1 MEREQLVSLVQ
12 AVQRGE
18 PGADSSL
25 YENFYNDVYY
35 FIFKTVNDEELAADL
50 TQDTFIE
57 ILQTIGKLNEPAAF
71 VTWSRQIAY
80 HKCTAH
86 FRKRHD
92 LLADEDEDGYS
103 VFDTVQEDR
112 AEFIPHEALDQ
123 EDLKQTIHGMIN
135 QLPEEQ
141 RSALLMRYYNE
152 MPVSEIAKVQGVSE
166 GTVKSRLNYGR
177 KAIKKSVEDY
187 EKRSGVKLHC
197 AGVVPLLLWLF
208 AVSKPVTAKATE
220 VAADAAGNVVADT
233 VASGAKKL
241 AASAGKKLAL
251 KIVAGAAATAVAGG
265 GVAAAVNMNKE
276 EPPEPEPVMEWVGYG
291 DVFSY
296 SDRRFDLTIEEM
308 DEDKITGNLLVT
320 YQYSTYYES
329 EFSGEATETREGQ
342 TFYQISFDE
351 DLVEGILNSR
361 FNDPQ
366 LVYEEDKDRFVID
379 DYFEVVMDRVNT
391 DPKTLL
397 EDASFAGEGK
407 DSLYVQ
413 SSGHRFDLTV
423 DTATETTI
431 SGHMKL
437 TYNDSVDQDT
447 DFTGRGFYRNGKY
460 IYEVL
465 LDTPRPYDVIGT
477 DGAVDRMWLVYD
489 KNEDT
494 MELSAIFYDVFM
506 RREK

>member
-208 AVSKPVTAKATE
+208 AVSKPVSAKAAE

-329 EFSGEATETREGQ
+329 EFEGEATETEDGEV
-342 TFYQISFDE
+342 FYQITFEE

-397 EDASFAGEGK
+397 EDARFAGEGK

-423 DTATETTI
+423 DKATETTI
-431 SGHMKL
+431 SGHMTL
-437 TYNDSVDQDT
+437 SYNGNVDQDT
-447 DFTGRGFYRNGKY
+447 DFSGRGFYRNGKY

-465 LDTPRPYDVIGT
+465 LDTPRPYDIIGT
-477 DGAVDRMWLVYD
+477 DGTVDRMWLTYD

-494 MELSAIFYDVFM
+494 MTLSATFYDVSM
-506 RREK
+506 KREK

>member
-1 MEREQLVSLVQ
+1 MERDQLVSLVQ

-18 PGADSSL
+18 PGADSTL
-25 YENFYNDVYY
+25 YESFYNDVYY
-35 FIFKTVNDEELAADL
+35 FIFKTVNDTELAADL

-152 MPVSEIAKVQGVSE
+152 MPVSEIARVQGVSE

-208 AVSKPVTAKATE
+208 AVSKPVTAKAAE
-220 VAADAAGNVVADT
+220 VAADAAGSVAADA
-233 VASGAKKL
+233 VASGAKKVAL
-241 AASAGKKLAL
+241 SAGKKLAV

-265 GVAAAVNMNKE
+265 GVAVAVNMNKE
-276 EPPEPEPVMEWVGYG
+276 EPPKEPPMEWVGYG

-296 SDRRFDLTIEEM
+296 ADRRFDLTIEEM
-308 DEDKITGNLLVT
+308 DDEEITGHLLVT

-329 EFSGEATETREGQ
+329 DFEGEATQ
-342 TFYQISFDE
+342 TENGRTTYQITFEE
-351 DLVEGILNSR
+351 DFVEGILNSR
-361 FNDPQ
+361 FNDTQ
-366 LVYEEDKDRFVID
+366 FVYEEDKDRFVID
-379 DYFEVVMDRVNT
+379 DYFEVVMERVNT

-397 EDASFAGEGK
+397 EDGKWSGVGK

-413 SSGHRFDLTV
+413 SDGHQFDLQV
-423 DTATETTI
+423 DKATETTI
-431 SGHMKL
+431 EGRLKVSFEG
-437 TYNDSVDQDT
+437 NVDQDT
-447 DFTGRGFYRNGKY
+447 GFTGRGFYRNGKY
-460 IYEVL
+460 IYELL
-465 LDTPRPYDVIGT
+465 LDTPRPYDVFGN
-477 DGAVDRMWLVYD
+477 DGSIDRMWLVYD

-494 MELSAIFYDVFM
+494 MTVDAMFYDAFL